1 MQWAGASSVK
11 DGITID
17 LGLMASTT
25 YDAET
30 EIASL
35 QPGGS
40 WAVSYREL
48 EKCMFSVLLH

>member
-25 YDAET
+25 YDAEA

-40 WAVSYREL
+40 WAISYREL